1 MSDERFAPIS
11 LRTEDGDRASLCRHG
26 AQLLHWCP
34 GGSEERL
41 YLSTAAIFTPSR
53 AIRGG
58 IPVLFPQFGLFGDLP
73 KHGLVRDAD
82 WMQQAT
88 DSPRH
93 ARLTLEDTPES
104 HRHWPHA
111 FRAALEVELESQTL
125 TTSLAI
131 DNTGNE
137 AFSFTVGLHT
147 YLAVADLATLS
158 IKGLQGLQYLDAT
171 QALMSC
177 TETAEAVQIRGEI
190 DRVYLNA
197 STPVEV
203 VDAHRRTLVSQQG
216 FCDVVVWNPGPDK
229 VRELSDMPPDDYLRM
244 VCVEAAVIGE
254 PVTLAPG
261 AQWRGRQ
268 TLRALPD
275 GPA

>member
-1 MSDERFAPIS
+1 M
-11 LRTEDGDRASLCRHG
+11 
-26 AQLLHWCP
+26 
-34 GGSEERL
+34 
-41 YLSTAAIFTPSR
+41 
-53 AIRGG
+53 
-58 IPVLFPQFGLFGDLP
+58 
-73 KHGLVRDAD
+73 
-82 WMQQAT
+82 
-88 DSPRH
+88 
-93 ARLTLEDTPES
+93 
-104 HRHWPHA
+104 
-111 FRAALEVELESQTL
+111 ELESQTL

-203 VDAHRRTLVSQQG
+203 VDEHRRTLVSQQG